1 MSSLLFVFFTL
12 SVPLSRLVTHTRAR
26 ALLCVL
32 FSLKREKKKER
43 ELFKKKKKKMSS
55 SRRKQSSTNKG
66 VHVID
71 GIPPVIRVRE
81 EQLLVREQQQQQREK
96 DEMSVQNQSHHHHH
110 HHQPPG
116 KKSSA
121 SKSKRK
127 SRGGE
132 RGTKEEGEELDDDG
146 NNNNKNGEEFEEETD
161 DDMRTLGER
170 VRALEVSVNGG
181 EGGGATTSEKR
192 KNDDKDATAAPSFV
206 PPKAD
211 SLATLLAQALAA
223 DDVQLLERCFSVHDK
238 RVIET
243 TVGRLSGPLAMKLL
257 SVCLDN
263 MKDKPNR
270 GERLAKWCRATLVR
284 HAGFASVSPN
294 AQRTLAHLQ
303 SQINARTAQREPLLH
318 LMGRLDL
325 LLYASSRDE
334 VQDANE
340 NARLNEDERGIP
352 AAEYHEAVD
361 VLDDLV
367 VGGGGEDESD
377 EEDDF
382 DEDNS
387 EGEEWETD
395 DDEDDSDEDEDEDMD
410 DSEDEEDPFVK
421 ADRKEDMEEDDD
433 DEGDEED
440 G

>member
-1 MSSLLFVFFTL
+1 M
-12 SVPLSRLVTHTRAR
+12 
-26 ALLCVL
+26 
-32 FSLKREKKKER
+32 
-43 ELFKKKKKKMSS
+43 S
-55 SRRKQSSTNKG
+55 SRRKQSGTNNNKV

-71 GIPPVIRVRE
+71 GIPPVLSRERE
-81 EQLLVREQQQQQREK
+81 EQLLVAQQRGGEK
-96 DEMSVQNQSHHHHH
+96 EDEINQSHHHH

-116 KKSSA
+116 KKKSSTL

-132 RGTKEEGEELDDDG
+132 RGTKEGEEEEVDDDG

-161 DDMRTLGER
+161 DDDDMRTLGER

-181 EGGGATTSEKR
+181 GATTSEKKTTTT
-192 KNDDKDATAAPSFV
+192 KNDGDKDATAAPSFV

-395 DDEDDSDEDEDEDMD
+395 DDDSDEDEDEDMD

-433 DEGDEED
+433 DEEEEED
-440 G
+440 D

>member
-1 MSSLLFVFFTL
+1 M
-12 SVPLSRLVTHTRAR
+12 
-26 ALLCVL
+26 
-32 FSLKREKKKER
+32 
-43 ELFKKKKKKMSS
+43 S
-55 SRRKQSSTNKG
+55 SRRKQSG
-66 VHVID
+66 VVHVID
-71 GIPPVIRVRE
+71 GIPPVIRERE
-81 EQLLVREQQQQQREK
+81 EQVLLQQHQREK
-96 DEMSVQNQSHHHHH
+96 VNVVQNQSHHHHH
-110 HHQPPG
+110 QQQQPPG
-116 KKSSA
+116 KKSSK

-132 RGTKEEGEELDDDG
+132 RGTKEEGEEELDDEG
-146 NNNNKNGEEFEEETD
+146 NNNKNNKNGEEFEEFETD

-181 EGGGATTSEKR
+181 GATTSEKKTTTT
-192 KNDDKDATAAPSFV
+192 KNDDDKDATAAPSFV

-395 DDEDDSDEDEDEDMD
+395 DDDSDEDEDEDMD
-410 DSEDEEDPFVK
+410 NSEDEEDPFVK

-433 DEGDEED
+433 DEEEED
-440 G
+440 D

>member
-1 MSSLLFVFFTL
+1 M
-12 SVPLSRLVTHTRAR
+12 
-26 ALLCVL
+26 
-32 FSLKREKKKER
+32 
-43 ELFKKKKKKMSS
+43 
-55 SRRKQSSTNKG
+55 
-66 VHVID
+66 
-71 GIPPVIRVRE
+71 
-81 EQLLVREQQQQQREK
+81 
-96 DEMSVQNQSHHHHH
+96 
-110 HHQPPG
+110 
-116 KKSSA
+116 

-132 RGTKEEGEELDDDG
+132 RGTKEEEEEVDDDG
-146 NNNNKNGEEFEEETD
+146 NDNNNNNENGEFEEETD

-181 EGGGATTSEKR
+181 VATTSEKKTT

-340 NARLNEDERGIP
+340 NARLNEDERGMP

-395 DDEDDSDEDEDEDMD
+395 DSDEDEDEDEDEDMD

-421 ADRKEDMEEDDD
+421 ADRKEDMEEDD
-433 DEGDEED
+433 EEEEED
-440 G
+440 D

>member
-1 MSSLLFVFFTL
+1 
-12 SVPLSRLVTHTRAR
+12 
-26 ALLCVL
+26 
-32 FSLKREKKKER
+32 
-43 ELFKKKKKKMSS
+43 
-55 SRRKQSSTNKG
+55 
-66 VHVID
+66 
-71 GIPPVIRVRE
+71 
-81 EQLLVREQQQQQREK
+81 
-96 DEMSVQNQSHHHHH
+96 
-110 HHQPPG
+110 
-116 KKSSA
+116 
-121 SKSKRK
+121 
-127 SRGGE
+127 
-132 RGTKEEGEELDDDG
+132 
-146 NNNNKNGEEFEEETD
+146 
-161 DDMRTLGER
+161 
-170 VRALEVSVNGG
+170 
-181 EGGGATTSEKR
+181 
-192 KNDDKDATAAPSFV
+192 
-206 PPKAD
+206 
-211 SLATLLAQALAA
+211 
-223 DDVQLLERCFSVHDK
+223 
-238 RVIET
+238 
-243 TVGRLSGPLAMKLL
+243 MKLL

-367 VGGGGEDESD
+367 VGDGGEDESD

-395 DDEDDSDEDEDEDMD
+395 DDDSDEDEDEDMD

-433 DEGDEED
+433 DEEEEED
-440 G
+440 D

>member
-1 MSSLLFVFFTL
+1 MPSGG
-12 SVPLSRLVTHTRAR
+12 
-26 ALLCVL
+26 
-32 FSLKREKKKER
+32 
-43 ELFKKKKKKMSS
+43 
-55 SRRKQSSTNKG
+55 RRKSSNNNNNAP

-71 GIPPVIRVRE
+71 ATVNARNIDFGE
-81 EQLLVREQQQQQREK
+81 EGHL
-96 DEMSVQNQSHHHHH
+96 
-110 HHQPPG
+110 QPPATG
-116 KKSSA
+116 G
-121 SKSKRK
+121 KSKRK
-127 SRGGE
+127 SRGGT
-132 RGTKEEGEELDDDG
+132 GTGTDG
-146 NNNNKNGEEFEEETD
+146 NVVKDKHDHNNNNSDNMEEDHDLDEEED
-161 DDMRTLGER
+161 VMTLGDR
-170 VRALEVSVNGG
+170 VRALEVSVNG
-181 EGGGATTSEKR
+181 ANHASTSEKNNNT
-192 KNDDKDATAAPSFV
+192 KNGANNAPAFV

-223 DDVQLLERCFSVHDK
+223 DDNQLLERCLSVHDK

-243 TVGRLSGPLAMKLL
+243 TVGHLSGPLAMKLL
-257 SVCLDN
+257 SICLDN

-303 SQINARTAQREPLLH
+303 SQIDARTAQREPLLQ

-340 NARLNEDERGIP
+340 NARLTEDERGVP

-367 VGGGGEDESD
+367 VGGGGES

-395 DDEDDSDEDEDEDMD
+395 DGESEDDDEDEE

-433 DEGDEED
+433 DDDDDEEEDEED
-440 G
+440 D